1 MKPRRLLLMLSN
13 PINTVPLQQFIQQ
26 VKMADMNQQK
36 EVKLDIRTAKQL
48 ALTIGEITSKLTQ
61 DYENLLHAIKNS
73 SDNAVVEVQLDG
85 GGFEQPK

>member
-1 MKPRRLLLMLSN
+1 MQSN

-48 ALTIGEITSKLTQ
+48 AMTIGEITSKLTQ
-61 DYENLLHAIKNS
+61 DYENLLHTIKNS
-73 SDNAVVEVQLDG
+73 NDNAVVEVQLDG